1 MKEPSHCSR
10 NWTLKRRTL
19 FALGLMG
26 SGTLF
31 IVFLVFGW
39 PVVFWPG
46 LWKGYT
52 CWEDDLPCQ
61 Q

>member
-1 MKEPSHCSR
+1 M
-10 NWTLKRRTL
+10 KRRDKML
-19 FALGLMG
+19 SALWPVC

-39 PVVFWPG
+39 PVIFWPG

-52 CWEDDLPCQ
+52 CWESDESMRETS
-61 Q
+61 